1 MSSKT
6 HHSSYSY
13 WIQSYLFYTKP
24 PTMMRDAPVGT
35 QSSEIESSSSLPT
48 AQQLPQLPVRRT
60 VLTTLMFLL
69 FLVFSA
75 GVFMGQARAQGLSLG
90 GDGTAPAEPKKET
103 LDLGP
108 APATQSSG
116 SGNAATQGQVG
127 GAAPPNLADLVR
139 TKHGD
144 WDVACEKSGS
154 PCVMA
159 QIGNDNKGTPILEM
173 VLRVLPDP
181 QEVQGQK
188 VIAVTDIITPL
199 GVVLTSGLTVQI
211 DSEQEQRAPFQICTE
226 QGCLVREPLTEE
238 AVTRFKKGANARLT
252 VVAAQQG
259 PVSATISLRG
269 FTKAYNSL

>member
-1 MSSKT
+1 
-6 HHSSYSY
+6 
-13 WIQSYLFYTKP
+13 
-24 PTMMRDAPVGT
+24 MRDAPVGT
-35 QSSEIESSSSLPT
+35 QSSEIESSSSLPN
-48 AQQLPQLPVRRT
+48 AQQLPELPVRRT
-60 VLTTLMFLL
+60 ILTTLMFLL

-90 GDGTAPAEPKKET
+90 GGEGTPAEPEKET

-108 APATQSSG
+108 APSQPAN
-116 SGNAATQGQVG
+116 NAAAAGGNVG
-127 GAAPPNLADLVR
+127 APPNLADLVR

-181 QEVQGQK
+181 QDVQGQK
-188 VIAVTDIITPL
+188 VVAVTDIITPL
-199 GVVLTSGLTVQI
+199 GVVLTSGITVQI